1 MRCVNDTGTRSR
13 RRVFP
18 NQLIGNRCQ
27 SSTSTPAKF
36 SLLAQTLP
44 IRNTTI
50 LCVVPDIVKPI
61 RDNSMSKS
69 KFYIP

>member
-1 MRCVNDTGTRSR
+1 MGGMNDTGTCTR
-13 RRVFP
+13 RRIFP
-18 NQLIGNRCQ
+18 NQLIGNRRQ

-44 IRNTTI
+44 THNTTI
-50 LCVVPDIVKPI
+50 LCITPDIVKPI